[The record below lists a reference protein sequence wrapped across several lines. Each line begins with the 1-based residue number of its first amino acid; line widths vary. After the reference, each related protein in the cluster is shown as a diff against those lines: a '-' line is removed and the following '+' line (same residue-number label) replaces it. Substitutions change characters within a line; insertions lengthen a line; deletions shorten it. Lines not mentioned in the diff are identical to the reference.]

1 MSGLERLTLTNVK
14 EWLRAKA
21 MEASLEQASNFAWL
35 HMKAT
40 EAGYHLSNAL
50 SRPIGD
56 PPSVA
61 FGGVPVV
68 MLGCSYV
75 PALTSG
81 NLHEREARLVHDL
94 RSRVWLTYRSNF
106 PPISGTNHTTDAG
119 WGCMLRCGQMILAQ
133 TLLALLAG
141 RGWRS
146 DAVPAWAPQLATD
159 CETAPPHHDGGAAD
173 TAAATAATGKGDAVA
188 RTAGASRK
196 AAASAAA
203 AAAAAAAAT
212 AAGAAAAGA
221 AVGAA
226 ARVGGGGDGKGGG
239 GGGGVTAPDS
249 ASGASSAPITAPWS
263 EAALLALFAD
273 TPDAPFS
280 VHRIALEGGVLGTPA
295 GGWHAPTTIC
305 QVLAVLVHHAVDAAV
320 KLRVA
325 EPFGAAV
332 NVNVAEPF
340 GAAVNVNVAEPFGAA
355 AEPAALRSTNP
366 VTSPVTTTGPAINP
380 AEATTAHTD
389 GDEPAEADAEGGGHP
404 KAVPQAAEA
413 ESPSGECDDTSLEA
427 QLLEATLREA
437 QQLLALEAEAAAAKE
452 AAAAAVAAVL
462 PELSVHVAMDGTL
475 YRQHVEEAAGRG
487 GGGSWRPVLIFIP
500 LRLGLESLNPQYAP
514 ALARLF
520 GLPQSVGMIGGR
532 PRAAHYFVGST
543 SAGKLL
549 YLDPHTVQPALRRE
563 APEVRSCHY
572 TAPTVPSIRT
582 LELDPSL
589 ALGFLCRSHADLDR
603 LCTDCEALFAT
614 CLPPFSLAH
623 APPNFD
629 LVGEGGAG
637 ADEGEGGGEDDED
650 MVLL

>member
-196 AAASAAA
+196 AAASASASA

-226 ARVGGGGDGKGGG
+226 ARVGGGGDGKMDFKPI
-239 GGGGVTAPDS
+239 VNEYKDKS
-249 ASGASSAPITAPWS
+249 AVEIS
-263 EAALLALFAD
+263 E
-273 TPDAPFS
+273 
-280 VHRIALEGGVLGTPA
+280 
-295 GGWHAPTTIC
+295 
-305 QVLAVLVHHAVDAAV
+305 
-320 KLRVA
+320 
-325 EPFGAAV
+325 
-332 NVNVAEPF
+332 
-340 GAAVNVNVAEPFGAA
+340 
-355 AEPAALRSTNP
+355 
-366 VTSPVTTTGPAINP
+366 
-380 AEATTAHTD
+380 
-389 GDEPAEADAEGGGHP
+389 
-404 KAVPQAAEA
+404 
-413 ESPSGECDDTSLEA
+413 
-427 QLLEATLREA
+427 
-437 QQLLALEAEAAAAKE
+437 
-452 AAAAAVAAVL
+452 
-462 PELSVHVAMDGTL
+462 
-475 YRQHVEEAAGRG
+475 
-487 GGGSWRPVLIFIP
+487 
-500 LRLGLESLNPQYAP
+500 
-514 ALARLF
+514 
-520 GLPQSVGMIGGR
+520 
-532 PRAAHYFVGST
+532 
-543 SAGKLL
+543 
-549 YLDPHTVQPALRRE
+549 
-563 APEVRSCHY
+563 
-572 TAPTVPSIRT
+572 
-582 LELDPSL
+582 
-589 ALGFLCRSHADLDR
+589 
-603 LCTDCEALFAT
+603 
-614 CLPPFSLAH
+614 
-623 APPNFD
+623 
-629 LVGEGGAG
+629 
-637 ADEGEGGGEDDED
+637 
-650 MVLL
+650 

>member
-1 MSGLERLTLTNVK
+1 M
-14 EWLRAKA
+14 
-21 MEASLEQASNFAWL
+21 Q
-35 HMKAT
+35 
-40 EAGYHLSNAL
+40 
-50 SRPIGD
+50 
-56 PPSVA
+56 
-61 FGGVPVV
+61 
-68 MLGCSYV
+68 
-75 PALTSG
+75 
-81 NLHEREARLVHDL
+81 
-94 RSRVWLTYRSNF
+94 
-106 PPISGTNHTTDAG
+106 
-119 WGCMLRCGQMILAQ
+119 
-133 TLLALLAG
+133 
-141 RGWRS
+141 
-146 DAVPAWAPQLATD
+146 
-159 CETAPPHHDGGAAD
+159 
-173 TAAATAATGKGDAVA
+173 
-188 RTAGASRK
+188 
-196 AAASAAA
+196 
-203 AAAAAAAAT
+203 
-212 AAGAAAAGA
+212 
-221 AVGAA
+221 
-226 ARVGGGGDGKGGG
+226 
-239 GGGGVTAPDS
+239 
-249 ASGASSAPITAPWS
+249 
-263 EAALLALFAD
+263 
-273 TPDAPFS
+273 
-280 VHRIALEGGVLGTPA
+280 
-295 GGWHAPTTIC
+295 
-305 QVLAVLVHHAVDAAV
+305 
-320 KLRVA
+320 
-325 EPFGAAV
+325 
-332 NVNVAEPF
+332 
-340 GAAVNVNVAEPFGAA
+340 
-355 AEPAALRSTNP
+355 
-366 VTSPVTTTGPAINP
+366 
-380 AEATTAHTD
+380 
-389 GDEPAEADAEGGGHP
+389 
-404 KAVPQAAEA
+404 
-413 ESPSGECDDTSLEA
+413 
-427 QLLEATLREA
+427 EA

>member
-1 MSGLERLTLTNVK
+1 M
-14 EWLRAKA
+14 
-21 MEASLEQASNFAWL
+21 
-35 HMKAT
+35 
-40 EAGYHLSNAL
+40 
-50 SRPIGD
+50 
-56 PPSVA
+56 
-61 FGGVPVV
+61 
-68 MLGCSYV
+68 
-75 PALTSG
+75 
-81 NLHEREARLVHDL
+81 
-94 RSRVWLTYRSNF
+94 
-106 PPISGTNHTTDAG
+106 
-119 WGCMLRCGQMILAQ
+119 
-133 TLLALLAG
+133 
-141 RGWRS
+141 
-146 DAVPAWAPQLATD
+146 
-159 CETAPPHHDGGAAD
+159 
-173 TAAATAATGKGDAVA
+173 
-188 RTAGASRK
+188 
-196 AAASAAA
+196 
-203 AAAAAAAAT
+203 
-212 AAGAAAAGA
+212 
-221 AVGAA
+221 
-226 ARVGGGGDGKGGG
+226 
-239 GGGGVTAPDS
+239 TAPDS
-249 ASGASSAPITAPWS
+249 ASGASSAPCRAPSSAPWS

-280 VHRIALEGGVLGTPA
+280 VHRIALEGGVLGTPT

-320 KLRVA
+320 KLR
-325 EPFGAAV
+325 
-332 NVNVAEPF
+332 VAEPF

-389 GDEPAEADAEGGGHP
+389 GDGPAEAEAEGGANVEEGRLLADVNVNVEEGRLEGGGHP

-629 LVGEGGAG
+629 LVGE
-637 ADEGEGGGEDDED
+637 EEGGGEDDED

>member
-1 MSGLERLTLTNVK
+1 M
-14 EWLRAKA
+14 
-21 MEASLEQASNFAWL
+21 
-35 HMKAT
+35 
-40 EAGYHLSNAL
+40 
-50 SRPIGD
+50 
-56 PPSVA
+56 
-61 FGGVPVV
+61 
-68 MLGCSYV
+68 
-75 PALTSG
+75 
-81 NLHEREARLVHDL
+81 
-94 RSRVWLTYRSNF
+94 
-106 PPISGTNHTTDAG
+106 
-119 WGCMLRCGQMILAQ
+119 
-133 TLLALLAG
+133 
-141 RGWRS
+141 
-146 DAVPAWAPQLATD
+146 
-159 CETAPPHHDGGAAD
+159 
-173 TAAATAATGKGDAVA
+173 
-188 RTAGASRK
+188 
-196 AAASAAA
+196 
-203 AAAAAAAAT
+203 
-212 AAGAAAAGA
+212 
-221 AVGAA
+221 
-226 ARVGGGGDGKGGG
+226 
-239 GGGGVTAPDS
+239 TAPDS

-320 KLRVA
+320 KLRVAKPFGAAVNVNVA

-427 QLLEATLREA
+427 KLLEATLQEA

-589 ALGFLCRSHADLDR
+589 ALGFLCRSHADLER

-614 CLPPFSLAH
+614 CLAPFSLAH
-623 APPNFD
+623 APPIFD